1 MTNTQK
7 AIKTTAI
14 VICAALLAAIIIWG
28 MCWGITSGKSYFK
41 HKGWTPI
48 NYCAERWDI
57 SLPDNAKIEYSIS
70 TQRGFHN
77 EGEIYTVCR
86 VEKLSDSFKDTLTAD
101 TDGKYLASFY
111 TILEKTIASAKSLS
125 KEINVDTLNVPSDKC
140 IWYKKVKDNDTLLL
154 AFDSA
159 KNMLYIIEDIM

>member
-41 HKGWTPI
+41 HKGWT
-48 NYCAERWDI
+48 
-57 SLPDNAKIEYSIS
+57 
-70 TQRGFHN
+70 
-77 EGEIYTVCR
+77 
-86 VEKLSDSFKDTLTAD
+86 KDTLTAD

-154 AFDSA
+154 AFDSV